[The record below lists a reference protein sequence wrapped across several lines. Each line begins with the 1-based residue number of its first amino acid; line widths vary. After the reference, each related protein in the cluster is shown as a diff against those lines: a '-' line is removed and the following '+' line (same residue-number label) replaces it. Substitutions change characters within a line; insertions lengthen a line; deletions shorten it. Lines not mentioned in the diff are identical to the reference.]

1 MSVSTVN
8 IKAHTVPYESGLSVE
23 EFIAHVARVSNPANE
38 NNNKTAQQLIRYLIK
53 HKHWSPLELANV
65 VLEIYTPRDI
75 ARQILRHRSFSFQ
88 EWSQRY
94 ADPTG
99 ILGFTQRE
107 ARLQD
112 LTNRQN
118 SLELTGAHPEADWLE
133 GEWKI
138 RQAILLEHVQED
150 YDWAIEHGIAK
161 EVART
166 VLPEGLTMSR
176 MYVNGTL
183 RSWMHYCLLRMGKET
198 QKEHREVATMCWN
211 NLIVLFPSIATITLE
226 NT

>member
-1 MSVSTVN
+1 MSISAVK
-8 IKAHTVPYESGLSVE
+8 IKAHTVPYESDLTVE
-23 EFIAHVARVSNPANE
+23 QFIAHVARVSNPANE
-38 NNNKTAQQLIRYLIK
+38 NNTKTANQLVRYLIK
-53 HKHWSPLELANV
+53 HKHWSPLELVNV
-65 VLEIYTPRDI
+65 VLEISTPRDI
-75 ARQILRHRSFSFQ
+75 ARQILRHSSLKFQ
-88 EWSQRY
+88 EFSQRY
-94 ADPTG
+94 ANPTDT
-99 ILGFTQRE
+99 LGFTHRE

-112 LTNRQN
+112 STNRQN
-118 SLELTGAHPEADWLE
+118 SLEVLDSHAEGSWLK
-133 GEWKI
+133 GEWDI
-138 RQAILLEHVQED
+138 RQSILLEHIKED

-183 RSWMHYCLLRMGKET
+183 RSWMHYCLLRMGEET

-211 NLIVLFPSIATITLE
+211 NLIVLFPCIATITLE